1 MSSSTVTYTSIYTD
15 SELGRVYLGVDE
27 ELSDGGS
34 PRVIVYGYDG
44 LPIQLVAPPSPD
56 YVPGHEH
63 PPSPNYMPGLEH
75 PPLPVKIPYIP
86 EPEYPVYLAPF
97 EDQPLPADASP
108 TTVSPGYVADSD
120 LDKDPEEDPE
130 EDHADY
136 PANGG
141 DGDDEPSDDDD
152 DDVDTDDEDEE
163 PFKDEDD
170 DEDEEE
176 HLALV
181 DSFVV
186 HVVDPVPSAEDIKGF
201 ETDEARKTVR
211 LEPPMSPSME
221 ARIAEHAA
229 IPTPPLLVA
238 SLPLPLPSPLTTS
251 PTDAGAPLGYRA
263 KRACFTTPALGL
275 EIRESSEADAA
286 RQPGPTLE
294 ADIWDEI
301 VKAMMEVAPT
311 TLEGVD
317 QRVTKLDTTVKQRTK
332 EFQVRFEEAHDDW
345 AFLRARV
352 NTLFRDRPF
361 HHNIVLLLDRET
373 TYARGA
379 WASFEDRSAAIE
391 AHLRTLEAQVATLIA
406 QTSSLQTQLTTTLG
420 CIKTQ
425 EARDPEP
432 QDEPAEARSSS
443 ECDADQSRNVDDNN
457 DLGIGRRRQLS
468 SVQECIYID
477 FLKSQPLNFKGTKRV
492 VGLTQWAV
500 RHDVA
505 YAMPWKTLKKMM
517 NDKYYPRSEIKKLE
531 TKMWN
536 LKVKDAVEKYV
547 GGLPDMIYGSVNA
560 SNPKTMQEAI
570 EFAIELWIKRS
581 SPLLNVRLTTD
592 ESLRT
597 LPKTTKSNNNHS
609 KGTMWHGL
617 TLLGLVRRNLIE
629 GLNMCAPNAT
639 ITMMGRVLPSAL
651 TARGLAIQPMTVKV
665 ILLLPTTTRELKGQ
679 IKESSLALS
688 VELKLAKHHAIIICD
703 EKLIRV
709 SFGNE
714 ILTFHGDESNNG
726 HESRLNIVSCTKRQ
740 KYLLK
745 GCLIFLAHVTM
756 RKAEDKSKKK
766 RLKDVPIFQDFLET
780 PYRLASFKM
789 KELSDQLNELSDK
802 GFIRPSSSPWGALV
816 LFVKKKDRSFQMC
829 IDYQE
834 LNKLTVKNCD
844 PLPRIYDLFDQ
855 LQGLSV
861 YSKIDLRSGY
871 HQLRVREEDIPKNAF
886 KTRYGHFK
894 FQVMPFGLT
903 NAHAVFM
910 DIMNRKCRSSVCWAE
925 VGDAQPT
932 GLELFHETT
941 DKIVQIKQRIQAAR
955 DCHKSYAD
963 FQLDEIH
970 IDDKI
975 RFIKEPVEIVDREV
989 KQLKQS
995 RIPIILFRW
1004 NSRRGPEFTWE
1015 REDQFR
1021 KKLVMRLEM
1030 AKSSYYVILSAMCL
1044 YVLRRRS
1051 FIKPKSGLRM
1061 KRTNRR
1067 TRILINLYRCH
1078 IEEKITIKEVKGE
1091 SVIEWRTKVTTKD
1104 GIVIKFPEKFCGY
1117 KLAEEEEVEENEE
1130 LKKVWEQ
1137 VEFVISDSD
1146 LDLES
1151 TARANHVAYTD
1162 RFHELDKLVF
1172 YLVTPKSSCI
1182 KRYINGLAPQI
1193 RGMLRETGDGGTSMR
1208 WRNWRISFGTTPWY
1222 INGLAPQ
1229 IRGML
1234 RATQPA
1240 TIQNVILTARI
1251 LTEEAVRCGTLTK
1264 GNDKRKEIEKSSKK
1278 GSTWKDN
1285 KKPKTGQGF
1294 VATVPPKD
1302 DKISTNPKF
1311 AKCYTFHL
1319 ENAPWHAM
1327 NEGVLTIYVMIAPN
1341 GNKQL
1346 DKRNPLALEGGRDT
1360 RRNGNRVRGGEF
1372 NRNAVEALQDP
1383 RVVTGTFSLNDQ
1395 FATVLFDSVADFS
1408 FISTKFAPLLNVE
1421 PCIVNPGYVIEIA
1434 NGKCVEVDRI
1444 ISGCKLELGNSL
1456 FTIDLI
1462 PLGYGSFDVI
1472 VGMDWLS
1479 ENKAVIVCHEK
1490 VVEIPMIE
1498 GGILRIH
1505 RERNLGATKSLMNA
1519 KIDEPRMSYIPVV
1532 RDFTD
1537 VFLEDLLGLP
1547 PQRQIEF
1554 RTDIVP
1560 GATLT
1565 KEEHEVHLKLVLELL
1580 REEKLYA
1587 KFSKCEF
1594 WLQELHFLGHVV
1606 NQSGIHVDP
1615 SKIEAVKNQKTPTT
1629 PSKIRSFLGLAGDY
1643 RRFIVNFSKIAK
1655 PFTSLTQKNQKYEWG
1670 EKEEVAFHTLK
1681 NSLCDAS
1688 ILSLLDRIEAFVVY
1702 CDVSNQGLGC
1712 VLIQKGK
1719 VIAYALRQ
1727 LKIHKKNYTTHDLEL
1742 GAVMFALKTWRHYL
1756 YGAKSVIYTDH
1767 KSLQHVFNQK
1777 ELNMRQ
1783 KRTGVPHGE
1792 ETRPYNAF
1800 VRQLFQLFR
1809 QVFHSGRR

>member
-1 MSSSTVTYTSIYTD
+1 MSSSIVTYTSIYTD
-15 SELGRVYLGVDE
+15 SEPRRVYLGVDE

-56 YVPGHEH
+56 YVPGPEH

-75 PPLPVKIPYIP
+75 PPLPVEIPYIP

-97 EDQPLPADASP
+97 EDEAPIEDQPLPADASP

-120 LDKDPEEDPE
+120 PDKDPEEDPE

-141 DGDDEPSDDDD
+141 DGDNEPSDDDD

-181 DSFVV
+181 DSSVV
-186 HVVDPVPSAEDIKGF
+186 HVVDPVPSAEDIKAF
-201 ETDEARKTVR
+201 ETDD
-211 LEPPMSPSME
+211 
-221 ARIAEHAA
+221 
-229 IPTPPLLVA
+229 
-238 SLPLPLPSPLTTS
+238 

-263 KRACFTTPALGL
+263 VGIRMRALLPPTSSRTDVLKAEMPLQKRACFTTPALGL
-275 EIRESSEADAA
+275 EIRESSEADAT

-301 VKAMMEVAPT
+301 VEAMMEVALT

-332 EFQVRFEEAHDDW
+332 EFQVRFEEAQDDW

-352 NTLFRDRPF
+352 NILFRDRPF
-361 HHNIVLLLDRET
+361 HHNIVLILDREA
-373 TYARGA
+373 TYAHGA

-391 AHLRTLEAQVATLIA
+391 AHLRTLEAHVATLIA
-406 QTSSLQTQLTTTLG
+406 QTSSLQTQLTTALG

-432 QDEPAEARSSS
+432 QDEPAEASSSS

-457 DLGIGRRRQLS
+457 DSGIGRRRQLS
-468 SVQECIYID
+468 SVQECTYID
-477 FLKSQPLNFKGTKRV
+477 FLNSQPLNFKGTERV
-492 VGLTQWAV
+492 VGLTQWLVKMESVLHISNCTA
-500 RHDVA
+500 A
-505 YAMPWKTLKKMM
+505 CQKMM

-536 LKVKDAVEKYV
+536 LKVKGTNVPSYNQRFQELVLMCDRMFPEESDAVEKYV
-547 GGLPDMIYGSVNA
+547 GGLPDMIYRSVNA
-560 SNPKTMQEAI
+560 SKPKTMQEAI

-581 SPLLNVRLTTD
+581 SPLLNVRLTID

-597 LPKTTKSNNNHS
+597 LPKTTKTNNNHS
-609 KGTMWHGL
+609 KGIMWDGL

-629 GLNMCAPNAT
+629 GLNLCAPNAT

-651 TARGLAIQPMTVKV
+651 TARGLVIQPMTVKV

-688 VELKLAKHHAIIICD
+688 VELKVNTLIRGCTLNFQNHPFNIDLMPVELGSFDVIISMDWLAKHHAIIICD

-709 SFGNE
+709 SFENE

-726 HESRLNIVSCTKRQ
+726 HESRLNIISCTKRQ

-766 RLKDVPIFQDFLET
+766 RLEDVPIFQDFPEVFPEDLLGIPPTSPVEFQIDLIYGVAHVART

-802 GFIRPSSSPWGALV
+802 GFIRPSSPPWGALV

-844 PLPRIYDLFDQ
+844 LLPRIDDLFDQ
-855 LQGLSV
+855 LQSLSV
-861 YSKIDLRSGY
+861 YSKIELRSGY
-871 HQLRVREEDIPKNAF
+871 HQLRVREEDIPKTAF
-886 KTRYGHFK
+886 RTRYGHFK

-910 DIMNRKCRSSVCWAE
+910 DIMNRVCKPYLDKFAIVFIDDIMIYSKSKKEHEEHLKLIIEKERIKPLRVRALVMNIGLDLPKKILEAQTEARKPKVRRRRRSFQKAMGTQLDMKTTYHPQTNRHLPLVEFSYNNSYHASIKSALFKALYGKKCRSSVCWAE

-932 GLELFHETT
+932 GPELFHETT
-941 DKIVQIKQRIQAAR
+941 DKIVHIKQRIQAAR

-995 RIPIILFRW
+995 RILIILFRW

-1021 KKLVMRLEM
+1021 KK
-1030 AKSSYYVILSAMCL
+1030 
-1044 YVLRRRS
+1044 S

-1067 TRILINLYRCH
+1067 TRILIDLYRCH
-1078 IEEKITIKEVKGE
+1078 IEEKMTIKEVKGE
-1091 SVIEWRTKVTTKD
+1091 SVIEWRTNVTTKD
-1104 GIVIKFPEKFCGY
+1104 GIVIKFPGQFRGY

-1151 TARANHVAYTD
+1151 TA
-1162 RFHELDKLVF
+1162 
-1172 YLVTPKSSCI
+1172 SS
-1182 KRYINGLAPQI
+1182 
-1193 RGMLRETGDGGTSMR
+1193 
-1208 WRNWRISFGTTPWY
+1208 
-1222 INGLAPQ
+1222 
-1229 IRGML
+1229 
-1234 RATQPA
+1234 
-1240 TIQNVILTARI
+1240 
-1251 LTEEAVRCGTLTK
+1251 
-1264 GNDKRKEIEKSSKK
+1264 
-1278 GSTWKDN
+1278 
-1285 KKPKTGQGF
+1285 
-1294 VATVPPKD
+1294 
-1302 DKISTNPKF
+1302 
-1311 AKCYTFHL
+1311 
-1319 ENAPWHAM
+1319 
-1327 NEGVLTIYVMIAPN
+1327 
-1341 GNKQL
+1341 
-1346 DKRNPLALEGGRDT
+1346 
-1360 RRNGNRVRGGEF
+1360 
-1372 NRNAVEALQDP
+1372 
-1383 RVVTGTFSLNDQ
+1383 
-1395 FATVLFDSVADFS
+1395 
-1408 FISTKFAPLLNVE
+1408 
-1421 PCIVNPGYVIEIA
+1421 
-1434 NGKCVEVDRI
+1434 
-1444 ISGCKLELGNSL
+1444 
-1456 FTIDLI
+1456 
-1462 PLGYGSFDVI
+1462 
-1472 VGMDWLS
+1472 
-1479 ENKAVIVCHEK
+1479 
-1490 VVEIPMIE
+1490 
-1498 GGILRIH
+1498 
-1505 RERNLGATKSLMNA
+1505 
-1519 KIDEPRMSYIPVV
+1519 
-1532 RDFTD
+1532 
-1537 VFLEDLLGLP
+1537 
-1547 PQRQIEF
+1547 
-1554 RTDIVP
+1554 
-1560 GATLT
+1560 
-1565 KEEHEVHLKLVLELL
+1565 
-1580 REEKLYA
+1580 
-1587 KFSKCEF
+1587 
-1594 WLQELHFLGHVV
+1594 
-1606 NQSGIHVDP
+1606 
-1615 SKIEAVKNQKTPTT
+1615 
-1629 PSKIRSFLGLAGDY
+1629 
-1643 RRFIVNFSKIAK
+1643 
-1655 PFTSLTQKNQKYEWG
+1655 
-1670 EKEEVAFHTLK
+1670 
-1681 NSLCDAS
+1681 
-1688 ILSLLDRIEAFVVY
+1688 
-1702 CDVSNQGLGC
+1702 
-1712 VLIQKGK
+1712 
-1719 VIAYALRQ
+1719 
-1727 LKIHKKNYTTHDLEL
+1727 
-1742 GAVMFALKTWRHYL
+1742 
-1756 YGAKSVIYTDH
+1756 
-1767 KSLQHVFNQK
+1767 
-1777 ELNMRQ
+1777 
-1783 KRTGVPHGE
+1783 
-1792 ETRPYNAF
+1792 
-1800 VRQLFQLFR
+1800 
-1809 QVFHSGRR
+1809 